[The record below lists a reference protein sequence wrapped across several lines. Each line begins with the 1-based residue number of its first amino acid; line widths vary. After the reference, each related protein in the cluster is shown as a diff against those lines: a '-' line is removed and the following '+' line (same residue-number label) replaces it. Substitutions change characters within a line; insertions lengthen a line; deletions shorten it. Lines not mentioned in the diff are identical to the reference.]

1 MHAESKVSYAEIKLV
16 HEPPTIGERKKK
28 VFLYRSKASVDQPGL
43 GLKISALPART
54 IGKAVS
60 GSAFRVKMGRFHEQG
75 A

>member
-16 HEPPTIGERKKK
+16 DKPPTIGERKK
-28 VFLYRSKASVDQPGL
+28 VFLYTSKASVDQPSL
-43 GLKISALPART
+43 GRKISALSART